1 VKKVLIIER
10 RRCIRLRGGWG
21 GRLDLGSGRV
31 RYGAPPGCRLRARAS
46 ALGRG
51 GARER
56 RGVGKDKLLMPIVRQ
71 KIFFSFTIPSK
82 GSLGYTYRLLPR
94 GNIVANHRGKIEIKL
109 LKYLSY

>member
-31 RYGAPPGCRLRARAS
+31 LYGAPPGCRPRARAS

-71 KIFFSFTIPSK
+71 KIFFFHSP
-82 GSLGYTYRLLPR
+82 YPQR
-94 GNIVANHRGKIEIKL
+94 GLWGTHIGCCQGVT
-109 LKYLSY
+109 